1 MSKFQHILV
10 ATDFG
15 ESSMRAVDFGLMLAT
30 QLGARI
36 TLVHAY
42 EIPPLAYEAF
52 VYPTADVIDALINA
66 ARAQLDK
73 ALTAVRRT
81 APDANAILRQGVPWQ
96 QILSAIDEA
105 HADLV
110 VVGTHGRG
118 GLPRF
123 LLGSVAERVVRLSP
137 MPVVVVR

>member
-1 MSKFQHILV
+1 MSKLQQILI

-30 QLGARI
+30 QLGAKI
-36 TLVHAY
+36 TLVHVY
-42 EIPPLAYEAF
+42 EIPAFAYEAF

-73 ALTAVRRT
+73 ALTAIRQTV
-81 APDANAILRQGVPWQ
+81 PDANAILRQGAPWQ
-96 QILSAIDEA
+96 QILFAIDEA
-105 HADLV
+105 RADLV

-118 GLPRF
+118 GLPRL
-123 LLGSVAERVVRLSP
+123 LLGSIAERVVRLSP

>member
-1 MSKFQHILV
+1 MSKYQHILV

-30 QLGARI
+30 QLGAKF
-36 TLVHAY
+36 TVVHAY
-42 EIPPLAYEAF
+42 EIPAFAYEAF
-52 VYPTADVIDALINA
+52 AYPTADVIDALINA
-66 ARAQLDK
+66 ARAELDK
-73 ALTAVRRT
+73 ALAEVRRT
-81 APDANAILRQGVPWQ
+81 IPNASAILRQGAPWN
-96 QILSAIDEA
+96 QILSAIDDA

-118 GLPRF
+118 GLPRL

-137 MPVVVVR
+137 VPVVVVR